1 MVAVPQVVVNEMNI
15 RMINANTYRFESIIS
30 EEIMP
35 NYSVE
40 KKYTRFVEIY
50 FLKKYKELYRYQILC
65 TKFDFSDQDTATGFF
80 IKKISYLFD
89 EIDLYADNENNIVK
103 LNNLHSI
110 KLRWKELQVKLWE
123 TNKGIEVEN
132 YFRQISNLFED
143 EGKVIKFLTGYNMFG
158 LYFNGQTGQYSE
170 DGKKTRKISE
180 EKMEY
185 LHKKNSS
192 EEKITIKMRTSEDID
207 ENLTEGISIYEK
219 EILMENFVLSREN
232 KCEIKYSLLWVG

>member
-1 MVAVPQVVVNEMNI
+1 MVNEMNI

-50 FLKKYKELYRYQILC
+50 FLKKYKERYRYQILC

-89 EIDLYADNENNIVK
+89 EIDIYADEENNIVK
-103 LNNLHSI
+103 VNNISN
-110 KLRWKELQVKLWE
+110 LRLKWQDLKVKMWE
-123 TNKGIEVEN
+123 TNKGDEVEN
-132 YFRQISNLFED
+132 YFRSISSVLDNEENL
-143 EGKVIKFLTGYNMFG
+143 IAFLQNYNMFG
-158 LYFNGQTGQYSE
+158 LYFNGQSGQYQD
-170 DGKKTRKISE
+170 DGKKIRVITEGKIE
-180 EKMEY
+180 H
-185 LHKKNSS
+185 LHKENLST
-192 EEKITIKMRTSEDID
+192 EETKIKMKVSEDKDGNHI
-207 ENLTEGISIYEK
+207 EGTAIYEK
-219 EILMENFVLSREN
+219 GSLRENFVRSREN

>member
-1 MVAVPQVVVNEMNI
+1 MNQFY
-15 RMINANTYRFESIIS
+15 INHPVKIGLGNTYVFESNVS
-30 EEIMP
+30 EEISP
-35 NYSVE
+35 NYFTQ
-40 KKYTRFVEIY
+40 KKYIRDVEIH
-50 FLKKYKELYRYQILC
+50 FLKKHKELYHYHILC
-65 TKFDFSDQDTATGFF
+65 TKFDFSDQDTAIGFF
-80 IKKISYLFD
+80 LKKISYLFD
-89 EIDLYADNENNIVK
+89 EIDLYADEENNIVK
-103 LNNLHSI
+103 LNNFITL
-110 KLRWKELQVKLWE
+110 KLRWKELQMKLWE
-123 TNKGIEVEN
+123 TNKGSEVEN

-219 EILMENFVLSREN
+219 GVLKENFVKITEN
-232 KCEIKYSLLWVG
+232 NCQIKYSLLWVG

>member
-1 MVAVPQVVVNEMNI
+1 MNQFY
-15 RMINANTYRFESIIS
+15 INHPVKIGLGNTYVFESNVS
-30 EEIMP
+30 EEISP
-35 NYSVE
+35 NYFTQ
-40 KKYTRFVEIY
+40 KKYIRDVEIH
-50 FLKKYKELYRYQILC
+50 FLKKHKELYHYHILC
-65 TKFDFSDQDTATGFF
+65 TKFDFSDQDTAIGFF
-80 IKKISYLFD
+80 LKKISYLFD
-89 EIDLYADNENNIVK
+89 EIDLYADEENNIVK

-219 EILMENFVLSREN
+219 GVLKENFVKITEN
-232 KCEIKYSLLWVG
+232 NCQIKYSLLWVG

>member
-1 MVAVPQVVVNEMNI
+1 MVNEMNI

-40 KKYTRFVEIY
+40 KKYTRFVAIY
-50 FLKKYKELYRYQILC
+50 FLKKYKERYRYQILC

-89 EIDLYADNENNIVK
+89 ELDIYADEENNIVK
-103 LNNLHSI
+103 VNNISN
-110 KLRWKELQVKLWE
+110 LRLKWQDLKVKMWE
-123 TNKGIEVEN
+123 TNKGDEVEN
-132 YFRQISNLFED
+132 YFRSISSVLDNEENL
-143 EGKVIKFLTGYNMFG
+143 IAFLQSYNMFG
-158 LYFNGQTGQYSE
+158 LYFNGQLGQYPD
-170 DGKKTRKISE
+170 DGKRIRVITE

-185 LHKKNSS
+185 LHKEISS
-192 EEKITIKMRTSEDID
+192 EKEITIKMRAFENKD
-207 ENLTEGISIYEK
+207 ENPMEGISIYEK
-219 EILMENFVLSREN
+219 GILRENFVLSIEN

>member
-1 MVAVPQVVVNEMNI
+1 MVNEMNI

-50 FLKKYKELYRYQILC
+50 FLKKYKERYRYQILC

-89 EIDLYADNENNIVK
+89 ELDIYADEENNIVK
-103 LNNLHSI
+103 VNNISN
-110 KLRWKELQVKLWE
+110 LRLKWQDLKVKMWE
-123 TNKGIEVEN
+123 TNKGDEVEN
-132 YFRQISNLFED
+132 YFRSISSVLDNEENL
-143 EGKVIKFLTGYNMFG
+143 IAFLQSYNMFG
-158 LYFNGQTGQYSE
+158 LYFNGQLGQYPD
-170 DGKKTRKISE
+170 DGKRIRVITE

-185 LHKKNSS
+185 LHKEISS
-192 EEKITIKMRTSEDID
+192 EKEITIKMRAFENKD
-207 ENLTEGISIYEK
+207 ENPMEGISIYEK
-219 EILMENFVLSREN
+219 GILRENFVLSIEN

>member
-1 MVAVPQVVVNEMNI
+1 MNI

-170 DGKKTRKISE
+170 DGKRIRVITE

-185 LHKKNSS
+185 LHKENLSP
-192 EEKITIKMRTSEDID
+192 EKTKIKMKVSEDKN
-207 ENLTEGISIYEK
+207 ENHMEGTSIYEK

>member
-1 MVAVPQVVVNEMNI
+1 MVNEMNI

-89 EIDLYADNENNIVK
+89 ELDIYADEENNIVK
-103 LNNLHSI
+103 VNNISN
-110 KLRWKELQVKLWE
+110 LRLKWQDLKVKMWE
-123 TNKGIEVEN
+123 TNKGDEVEN
-132 YFRQISNLFED
+132 YFRSISSVLDNEENL
-143 EGKVIKFLTGYNMFG
+143 IAFLQSYNMFG
-158 LYFNGQTGQYSE
+158 LYFNGQLGQYPD
-170 DGKKTRKISE
+170 DGKRIRVITE

-185 LHKKNSS
+185 LHKEISS
-192 EEKITIKMRTSEDID
+192 EKEITIKMRAFENKD
-207 ENLTEGISIYEK
+207 ENPMEGISIYEK
-219 EILMENFVLSREN
+219 GILRENFVLSIEN